1 MCMYVRGSHS
11 GQIFG
16 DWQKLSAK
24 QHQSRLKTTSSIRFL
39 LRVWCWRKL
48 ALIRFVLLGERGAFM
63 INNANQSHSASFYP
77 AAAPDE
83 KKREI
88 ELDISFVYI

>member
-1 MCMYVRGSHS
+1 MFGVKGSHS
-11 GQIFG
+11 GRILG
-16 DWQKLSAK
+16 ESGRSWPPA
-24 QHQSRLKTTSSIRFL
+24 QHQSRLKTTSSIRFYYARL
-39 LRVWCWRKL
+39 GVGAKL

-83 KKREI
+83 RKN
-88 ELDISFVYI
+88 